1 MAVPEL
7 PESRYATAAS
17 TRARSI
23 GDIALDKYDA
33 GSSGVIGSYAQAA
46 KEKLAASSMKMKERF
61 DPLNMVQG
69 LTGSKLLTGAAGKL
83 MGRSSQDVDYF
94 RDKAAQRDLAGTSEG
109 AKSAGTSKEATDN
122 QKKLLESQIKI
133 NNLILTAKTILYPKD
148 EIIDGLTDLYDLIDE
163 RMPVGGSGSGGRYIP
178 GKPNQPPTPQSQPAA
193 GGPSLLESAAGGGM
207 LASAGRGALNL
218 AKNVGSQGLNLAK
231 SGARGGMNLL
241 KGGANL
247 ARTGLSAA
255 GQGIGAVLGQGALGA
270 AAVGATGALAAGG
283 TLAAAGLA
291 IEDDNIVDDAT
302 PKDPPKELQGPEF
315 AYLKDLTSYNPKPF
329 LDRNYDGDD
338 GTRSEKAD
346 QFIMSLANKIP
357 EEDRADFNKMLEHQV
372 LGKEV
377 APNMKMKFLR
387 DLINNYMDQKVAAL
401 KSGVNPD
408 FKAVPDLEQTS
419 QEQRA
424 ERASRPTANEGTPN
438 VPKLTMAQM
447 RNIGRPGKDT
457 PATTESTQVP
467 NAVATPPTPTENAQV
482 PSAVATPSA
491 STPDATP
498 VTAAAPQDLNAEI
511 KAMSD
516 EDFEQYATVIA
527 KAGASPA
534 EAKALQADPR
544 FAKFRQ
550 KRRAA
555 SDASDAA
562 LGASGKG
569 QAVRGFDDDS
579 GATPVQSVTP
589 VPVVENNMN
598 NLDQARAATA
608 ATAQSSAP
616 IIVNAGGGGGQAQAS
631 SPQTPQV
638 VPPPGSATTNG
649 STNRFEDKLMG
660 GSADYLP

>member
-46 KEKLAASSMKMKERF
+46 KEKLAANSMKMKERF

-69 LTGSKLLTGAAGKL
+69 LTGSKLLTSAAGKL

-94 RDKAAQRDLAGTSEG
+94 RDKAAQKDAAGNSQGT
-109 AKSAGTSKEATDN
+109 KVSATSKETTDK
-122 QKKLLESQIKI
+122 QKQLTESQLKI
-133 NNLILTAKTILYPKD
+133 NNLILTAKTTLYPKD

-193 GGPSLLESAAGGGM
+193 EGPSLLESAAGGGM

-231 SGARGGMNLL
+231 SAGRGGMNLL
-241 KGGANL
+241 RSGANL

-255 GQGIGAVLGQGALGA
+255 GEGIGAVLGEGALGA
-270 AAVGATGALAAGG
+270 VGVGAAGALAAGG

-302 PKDPPKELQGPEF
+302 PKDIPKELQGPEF
-315 AYLKDLTSYNPKPF
+315 GYLKDLTGYDPKPF

-372 LGKEV
+372 LGIKT

-408 FKAVPDLEQTS
+408 FKAMPDLEQTS

-424 ERASRPTANEGTPN
+424 ERASRPANEGTPN

-457 PATTESTQVP
+457 PATTES
-467 NAVATPPTPTENAQV
+467 AQV
-482 PSAVATPSA
+482 PSAVATPPA
-491 STPDATP
+491 PTPDATP

-544 FAKFRQ
+544 FAKFRE

-579 GATPVQSVTP
+579 GATPVQTVTP